1 MSIVTCDDD
10 FLPLT
15 DICVSSYRLTVTYYI
30 IIRLFPVISGIFSSS
45 LEYLK
50 F

>member
-15 DICVSSYRLTVTYYI
+15 DICVSSYHLTVTYH
-30 IIRLFPVISGIFSSS
+30 IIRLFLIISGIFSSS